1 MTLLRLVAIA
11 AAALVLLRVADLG
24 SRLLAPDA
32 DPIVT
37 GSVGAKGPAGEPGKT
52 APGKTAPV
60 APVAPAQPG
69 AVPASATAEANLIE
83 RLGERRRQLDER
95 AQAIETREALLKAA
109 EKALEERV
117 AALEKL
123 ERQLEERRKAEEAA
137 RTQEMEKL
145 AGVYQ
150 AMRPKEAARVIERL
164 PPLLMVDVARLI
176 KPRNLSEIVAAMDR
190 DAAVRLTTALAR
202 PPGEARAAAP
212 EALPP
217 GELPRIGAATPQPAR

>member
-1 MTLLRLVAIA
+1 MAIA
-11 AAALVLLRVADLG
+11 ALALVLLRVAELG
-24 SRLLAPDA
+24 SRLLAPEA

-37 GSVGAKGPAGEPGKT
+37 GSVGKP
-52 APGKTAPV
+52 
-60 APVAPAQPG
+60 APAQGGSSNGSAAGAAGRPG
-69 AVPASATAEANLIE
+69 TAPAPASAEANLIE

-123 ERQLEERRKAEEAA
+123 ERRLEERRKAEEAA
-137 RTQEMEKL
+137 RSQEIEKL

-164 PPLLMVDVARLI
+164 PSVLMVDVARLI

-202 PPGEARAAAP
+202 PASDARNAAP
-212 EALPP
+212 ETLPP
-217 GELPRIGAATPQPAR
+217 GELPRIGAPPPQAAR